1 MPIPEQPSRYFLL
14 EELYECFNQR
24 AYVAPDPLQTVLEY
38 DAPADREIVGL
49 IAASLAF
56 GNVKQILA
64 SIGRI
69 LPALGSPARYLAET
83 APQTIQRRFRDFRH
97 RYASG
102 ADLAALLCGI
112 QRVRAEYGSLED
124 CFVRALRAREE
135 DVVTALGD
143 FTGALRV
150 EPARP
155 NFLLPHPARG
165 SACKRL
171 HLYLRWM
178 VRRDAVDP
186 GGWDHVD
193 PAVLMVP
200 LDTHMHRLTR
210 RMALSQR
217 RQADART
224 VREVTAGFRQWA
236 PHDPARYDF
245 ALTRLGIRR
254 EACGTE
260 KFLTAWAHAPDSVPL
275 HAHPM

>member
-1 MPIPEQPSRYFLL
+1 MPITNQPTRQSLL
-14 EELYECFNQR
+14 EDLYDCFNQR
-24 AYVAPDPLQTVLEY
+24 AYVAPDPLQKVLDYGE
-38 DAPADREIVGL
+38 PCDREIVGL
-49 IAASLAF
+49 LAASLAF

-69 LPALGSPARYLAET
+69 LPAVGPPALYLAET
-83 APQTIQRRFRDFRH
+83 APRTIQRRFRDFRH

-102 ADLAALLCGI
+102 DDLAALLCGI
-112 QRVRAEYGSLED
+112 QRVRADHGSLEA
-124 CFVRALRAREE
+124 CFVRALRARDE
-135 DVVTALGD
+135 DVVAALGD
-143 FTGALRV
+143 FTEALRV

-178 VRRDAVDP
+178 VRQDAVDP
-186 GGWDHVD
+186 GGWEHVD

-200 LDTHMHRLTR
+200 LDTHMHRLAR
-210 RMALSQR
+210 RMGLSQR

-224 VREVTAGFRQWA
+224 VQEVTARFRQWA

-254 EACGTE
+254 EARTE
-260 KFLTAWAHAPDSVPL
+260 EFLIAWDHAADSVSL
-275 HAHPM
+275 YAHPV

>member
-1 MPIPEQPSRYFLL
+1 MPIPTQPSRRFLL
-14 EELYECFNQR
+14 EELYDCFNQR
-24 AYVAPDPLQTVLEY
+24 AYVEPDPLQMVLEY
-38 DAPADREIVGL
+38 EDPSDREIVGL

-69 LPALGSPARYLAET
+69 LPALGSPAQYLAET
-83 APQTIQRRFRDFRH
+83 APRIISRRFRDFRH

-102 ADLAALLCGI
+102 DDLARLLCGI
-112 QRVRAEYGSLED
+112 QQVRAAYGALEV
-124 CFVRALRAREE
+124 CFVRALRASEN
-135 DVVTALGD
+135 DVVIALGD
-143 FTGALRV
+143 FTDALRV
-150 EPARP
+150 DPAEP
-155 NFLLPHPARG
+155 NFLLPHPSRG

-186 GGWDHVD
+186 GGWEGVD

-200 LDTHMHRLTR
+200 MDTHMHRLAR
-210 RMALSQR
+210 RMGLSQR

-224 VREVTAGFRQWA
+224 VREVTEGFRQWA
-236 PHDPARYDF
+236 PEDPARYDF

-254 EACGTE
+254 EARTE
-260 KFLTAWAHAPDSVPL
+260 EFLAAWANAAEPSARGGLLV
-275 HAHPM
+275 

>member
-1 MPIPEQPSRYFLL
+1 MPIPEQPSRGSLL
-14 EELYECFNQR
+14 EELYECFNR
-24 AYVAPDPLQTVLEY
+24 RRYVEPDPLQMVLEY
-38 DAPADREIVGL
+38 QDPADREIVGL

-64 SIGRI
+64 SIGRV

-83 APQTIQRRFRDFRH
+83 APRTIQRRFRDFRH

-102 ADLAALLCGI
+102 ADLAELLCGI
-112 QRVRAEYGSLED
+112 QRVRAEHGSLEA
-124 CFVRALRAREE
+124 CFVLALHARDE
-135 DVVTALGD
+135 DVVAALED
-143 FTGALRV
+143 FTDALRV
-150 EPARP
+150 GPAAR

-186 GGWDHVD
+186 GGWDRVA
-193 PAVLMVP
+193 PSVLMVP
-200 LDTHMHRLTR
+200 LDTHMHRLAC
-210 RMALSQR
+210 RMGLSQR

-236 PHDPARYDF
+236 PADPVRYDF

-254 EACGTE
+254 EARADE
-260 KFLTAWAHAPDSVPL
+260 FLTAWVHAAEPPPAQALRV
-275 HAHPM
+275 